1 MHDVIF
7 ESDTRS
13 GWIFD
18 VGLLIAILISVFVTS
33 LETVPDIA
41 KLELPIF
48 HQMEWLLTIL
58 FSIEYIA
65 RLSCA
70 RRPLRYALSF
80 WGIIDVLSILPSYI
94 GLLIPEG
101 QAESF
106 MMLRSIRL
114 LRAFRVLKIWRMVD
128 DAEDLYGAVARAK
141 HKIVVFLMVVLVAV
155 VISGTLMYF
164 VETVVPNVIAQR
176 RGLEPSTEVQF
187 ESIPE
192 AMYWAIV
199 TMTTVGYG
207 DVVPTTGI
215 GKIIAATLILLGYS
229 LIIVPSSFVG
239 AELKGNN
246 QGEPASESDEGD
258 RAAGN
263 LDTAKRCPRCETLGH
278 RTDAV
283 YCFKCGE
290 RL

>member
-33 LETVPDIA
+33 LETVPNIV

-48 HQMEWLLTIL
+48 HQTEWLLTIL

-70 RRPLRYALSF
+70 KRPLRYALSF
-80 WGIIDVLSILPSYI
+80 WGVIDVLSILPSYV
-94 GLLIPEG
+94 GLLIPDG
-101 QAESF
+101 QTESF

-128 DAEDLYGAVARAK
+128 DADDLYGAVARAK

-176 RGLEPSTEVQF
+176 RGLEPITEVQF

-192 AMYWAIV
+192 SMYWAIV

-239 AELKGNN
+239 AELKGGT
-246 QGEPASESDEGD
+246 QDCPASESGDGGKAAGD
-258 RAAGN
+258 RGMDKA
-263 LDTAKRCPRCETLGH
+263 CPRCETPGH
-278 RTDAV
+278 RGNAV
-283 YCFKCGE
+283 YCFKCGQ